1 MDRSARGRGNFDAED
16 YGAIKVGGRPG
27 PEAEEAR
34 RIFALTVFVRVVA
47 LLWIVQG
54 LELWLRII
62 APAHG
67 SFDELSAGD
76 HDRDHFLRRAQPG
89 RRRGAVA
96 ARALGRGGLASDPD
110 RAIFRGRCVKP
121 SFFLFGGALKFVDAV
136 LFGLYL
142 FLSWRADSL
151 SGEPSAFDDL
161 IARLRALARRGRHA
175 RCEQIS
181 T

>member
-47 LLWIVQG
+47 LLWILQG

-67 SFDELSAGD
+67 SFDELSAATMTAII
-76 HDRDHFLRRAQPG
+76 FFAVLNP
-89 RRRGAVA
+89 VA
-96 ARALGRGGLASDPD
+96 AVGLWLLAPWGGVVWLLTLIAQLFV
-110 RAIFRGRCVKP
+110 AMVKP

-161 IARLRALARRGRHA
+161 IARLRALARRNNT
-175 RCEQIS
+175 QD
-181 T
+181 